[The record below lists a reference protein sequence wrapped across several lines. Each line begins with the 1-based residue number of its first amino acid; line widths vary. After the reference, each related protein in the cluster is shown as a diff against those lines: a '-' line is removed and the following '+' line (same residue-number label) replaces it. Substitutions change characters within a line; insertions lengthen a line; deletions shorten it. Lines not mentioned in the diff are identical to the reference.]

1 MKWSKSLGAYD
12 DEYYE
17 QATFVLVKESPKAIQ
32 IKLIDKYRK
41 NYDGLVLWM
50 PKKITKSYDDRN
62 PNIKTAWF
70 WERAFYGNVNKALAT
85 LEKKRQALLD
95 FKKPELKN
103 RVRTNCRV

>member
-50 PKKITKSYDDRN
+50 PKSITKDYNDLD

-70 WERAFYGNVNKALAT
+70 WEKLFNENINKALK
-85 LEKKRQALLD
+85 E
-95 FKKPELKN
+95 FKN
-103 RVRTNCRV
+103 RARVDHRV